1 MLALMTMP
9 PMSPEDLRAA
19 AEAHRE
25 LGPEYRDAV
34 VDSFLEKVSRQIT
47 EEIDARISKAV
58 QPFQAARNAER
69 SAAERSLLKGMAV
82 GGSVT
87 GIPLLLLGY
96 WYVAHPYEGVRAYLP
111 ITLAVVG
118 VIVIAY
124 LIRCVIMLGRNS
136 ERD

>member
-1 MLALMTMP
+1 MLALMAMP
-9 PMSPEDLRAA
+9 PVSSDDLRAA

-34 VDSFLEKVSRQIT
+34 VDSFLDKVSRQIT
-47 EEIDARISKAV
+47 AEIDARISKAME
-58 QPFQAARNAER
+58 PSQAARRAER
-69 SAAERSLLKGMAV
+69 SAAERSLLKGMAI

-96 WYVAHPYEGVRAYLP
+96 WYVAHPYEGVRAYVP